1 MSDNEDNFDGD
12 DFDDV
17 EEDEGLDDLENAE
30 EEGQENVEILPSG
43 ERPQAN
49 QKRITTPYM
58 TKYERARVLGTRALQ
73 IAMCAPVMVELEGE
87 TDPLLIAMKEL
98 NARPASELPGEEPPW
113 MDRGTEGRASSQPCP
128 GCLAA
133 VSNAR
138 CYPLAARLPG
148 ISLPA
153 LLFLRRSLEPC
164 EVSPTRAKI
173 SRERGQ
179 SWGSGPQSWR
189 LDLQVTLIP
198 HLQNWDWAGISM
210 SLPALTEESQA
221 FPRAS
226 FFSRT
231 ASFHQYFPGSD
242 SPGAGSKGLFV
253 GIGADTQGE
262 GGTSAS
268 CRK

>member
-98 NARPASELPGEEPPW
+98 NARPASEAPGEEPPW
-113 MDRGTEGRASSQPCP
+113 TERGTEG
-128 GCLAA
+128 
-133 VSNAR
+133 
-138 CYPLAARLPG
+138 
-148 ISLPA
+148 
-153 LLFLRRSLEPC
+153 
-164 EVSPTRAKI
+164 
-173 SRERGQ
+173 
-179 SWGSGPQSWR
+179 
-189 LDLQVTLIP
+189 
-198 HLQNWDWAGISM
+198 H
-210 SLPALTEESQA
+210 
-221 FPRAS
+221 
-226 FFSRT
+226 
-231 ASFHQYFPGSD
+231 
-242 SPGAGSKGLFV
+242 
-253 GIGADTQGE
+253 
-262 GGTSAS
+262 AS
-268 CRK
+268 CRSWPGCPAVVSDTRCCLPSICLLRWVPAHAYTLWSLLSPPPPPPRACSPGPPAPWGWKG

>member
-98 NARPASELPGEEPPW
+98 NFLTAPARPQNRPERSRPGW
-113 MDRGTEGRASSQPCP
+113 TEGRGTSIYPVVSRLPRSRLQHPLLPAR
-128 GCLAA
+128 CLPAWHLSFPEAA
-133 VSNAR
+133 AQRGVTHLRPRGQCVVDGSTWNAR
-138 CYPLAARLPG
+138 ARLVTNAGGGDWSGWPPG
-148 ISLPA
+148 
-153 LLFLRRSLEPC
+153 RGCEDTVQTDGTDDGGRHRGR
-164 EVSPTRAKI
+164 EVSRTPL
-173 SRERGQ
+173 SF
-179 SWGSGPQSWR
+179 W
-189 LDLQVTLIP
+189 
-198 HLQNWDWAGISM
+198 
-210 SLPALTEESQA
+210 
-221 FPRAS
+221 PR
-226 FFSRT
+226 
-231 ASFHQYFPGSD
+231 
-242 SPGAGSKGLFV
+242 
-253 GIGADTQGE
+253 
-262 GGTSAS
+262 
-268 CRK
+268 